1 MEWWKPKIN
10 EEVTLRF
17 TATPNQYKTN
27 TFDEGKCPICD
38 MADKYT
44 KRKEQVMSF
53 ITRLGWETSPI
64 GQAIIKSL
72 DEKIE
77 LYSAKATPAPVV
89 VTQPAPVPDVA
100 TKVSDKDIE
109 AWKTMTPAEKLQW
122 CKTNL
127 GMSSL
132 VSKIINRAN
141 NYSAIM
147 GGNANVIPAQSSTI
161 VGSGNH
167 TFGDA
172 KKVAD
177 PVVNPVSDIKAAD
190 IRESATKVDKAD
202 KIVSIKREPEKKAQL
217 TTKFNLTVEYIRN
230 EVMPTLHKYSLHE
243 VDAFSALFAKF
254 RKDPEYA
261 VALTVLDRSVFKITP
276 EIAVNMVVTLYD
288 QGHLK

>member
-1 MEWWKPKIN
+1 MKWWKPKNN

-17 TATPNQYKTN
+17 TSTPNQYKTN

-38 MADKYT
+38 MADKYK

-64 GQAIIKSL
+64 GQSIIKSL

-77 LYSAKATPAPVV
+77 MYSTKDTPAPVLG
-89 VTQPAPVPDVA
+89 VA

-132 VSKIINRAN
+132 LSRIINRAN

-147 GGNANVIPAQSSTI
+147 GGSENAIPAQSSTT

-172 KKVAD
+172 KKVVD

-190 IRESATKVDKAD
+190 IRESATKLDKAD
-202 KIVSIKREPEKKAQL
+202 KIISIKREPEKKAQL
-217 TTKFNLTVEYIRN
+217 TTKFNLTVDYIRN

-261 VALTVLDRSVFKITP
+261 VALTVLDRYVFKITP

>member
-17 TATPNQYKTN
+17 TSTPNQYKTN

-38 MADKYT
+38 VADKYK

-89 VTQPAPVPDVA
+89 VAQPAPVPDVA
-100 TKVSDKDIE
+100 IKVSDKDIE
-109 AWKTMTPAEKLQW
+109 AWKTMTPDEKLQW

-127 GMSSL
+127 GMSSV

-141 NYSAIM
+141 NYSTIM
-147 GGNANVIPAQSSTI
+147 GGNANVIPSNPSSVVI
-161 VGSGNH
+161 G
-167 TFGDA
+167 GDA
-172 KKVAD
+172 KKV
-177 PVVNPVSDIKAAD
+177 VKPVSDIKAAD

-202 KIVSIKREPEKKAQL
+202 KIISIKREPEKKAQL
-217 TTKFNLTVEYIRN
+217 TTKFNLTVDYIRN

-276 EIAVNMVVTLYD
+276 EIAVNMVVTLYE

>member
-10 EEVTLRF
+10 EPVTLRF
-17 TATPNQYKTN
+17 TATPNEYKTN
-27 TFDEGKCPICD
+27 TFPEGKCPICD
-38 MADKYT
+38 EADKYK

-64 GQAIIKSL
+64 GQAIVKSL
-72 DEKIE
+72 DEKIA
-77 LYSAKATPAPVV
+77 LYSAKPATPEPAPV
-89 VTQPAPVPDVA
+89 QPTPKPDAVI
-100 TKVSDKDIE
+100 VSDKDIE

-147 GGNANVIPAQSSTI
+147 GGHANVIPAQSSTI
-161 VGSGNH
+161 VGSGTH

-172 KKVAD
+172 KKVVD
-177 PVVNPVSDIKAAD
+177 PVVKPVSDIKAAD
-190 IRESATKVDKAD
+190 IRESATKVDKVD

-217 TTKFNLTVEYIRN
+217 TTKFTLPVEYIRN

>member
-1 MEWWKPKIN
+1 MEWWKPKLN

-17 TATPNQYKTN
+17 TATPNEYKSN
-27 TFDEGKCPICD
+27 IFKEGECPICD
-38 MADKYT
+38 IADKYK

-53 ITRLGWETSPI
+53 ITKLGWETSPI

-77 LYSAKATPAPVV
+77 LYSAKTTPTPVV
-89 VTQPAPVPDVA
+89 VTQPTPVPDVA
-100 TKVSDKDIE
+100 VNASDKDIE
-109 AWKTMTPAEKLQW
+109 AWKTMTPDEKLQW

-141 NYSAIM
+141 NYSTIM
-147 GGNANVIPAQSSTI
+147 GGNA
-161 VGSGNH
+161 
-167 TFGDA
+167 
-172 KKVAD
+172 KVVD

-190 IRESATKVDKAD
+190 IRESASKVDKVD

-261 VALTVLDRSVFKITP
+261 VALTVLDRSAFKITP